1 MTRLITGTGS
11 YLPQKEVSNDELLR
25 YVKNFDAERAGASLD
40 EWIRSHYGVA
50 TRHWAR
56 EDESTGDMAT
66 AAARRALDDAGLKP
80 KDIDLIVMA
89 TATSDHLAPHSVSA
103 VQAALECDAVFH
115 QIQAACPGF
124 LEALMVA
131 DSLMANIGYRRAL
144 VLAGDKM
151 THICDKRDFRM
162 IGLFADAA
170 GGVVL
175 EDVPLEGDFG
185 MQGFY
190 AGSCGSKGYVL
201 RVPAGGSRRPISA
214 ERLAAGE
221 HFLIS
226 EFKEVYAFAVET
238 TARCVHEAC
247 KRAGISVDDVDWLI
261 PHHASRNIIVDS
273 LQTCGVPEKKV
284 VMAIEH
290 TGNTSSGSVPTALDE
305 AARAG
310 RFRPGDN
317 LVLLALGAGLGW
329 GSTVYRWCDP
339 AVARAA
345 RR

>member
-1 MTRLITGTGS
+1 MVRLITGTGS
-11 YLPQKEVSNDELLR
+11 YLPEREVGNAELLQHVR
-25 YVKNFDAERAGASLD
+25 NFDAARAGAD
-40 EWIRSHYGVA
+40 IDTWIRSHYGVV

-66 AAARRALDDAGLKP
+66 AAARRALADAQLQP
-80 KDIDLIVMA
+80 SDIDLIVMA
-89 TATSDHLAPHSVSA
+89 TATPDHLAPHAVSA
-103 VQAALECDAVFH
+103 VQAALGCEAVIH
-115 QIQAACPGF
+115 QLQSACPGF
-124 LEALMVA
+124 LDALMVA
-131 DSLMANIGYRRAL
+131 DSLMANLGYRRAL

-151 THICDKRDFRM
+151 THIVDKRDFRM

-170 GGVVL
+170 AGVVL
-175 EDVPLEGDFG
+175 EELPLQGDFG
-185 MQGFY
+185 LQGFY
-190 AGSCGSKGYVL
+190 AGSCGAKGHVL
-201 RVPAGGSRRPISA
+201 RVPAGGSRRPITA

-221 HFLIS
+221 HYLIS

-238 TARCVHEAC
+238 TARCVVEAC
-247 KRAGISVDDVDWLI
+247 RRARIAVDDVSWLV

-273 LQTCGVPEKKV
+273 LARSGVPESKV
-284 VMAIEH
+284 VLSIDH

-310 RFRPGDN
+310 RFRSGDN
-317 LVLLALGAGLGW
+317 VVLLALGAGLGW